1 MCSHELFT
9 GSDVEL
15 FKEVRTQCLQL
26 YPRLMNFSPGS
37 ADSEPGMA
45 VVTFTPEIEAECD
58 ALYKR
63 MFEAEISV
71 DNVVSALQR
80 AKESDNQHDHEFFA
94 CFLHGLFDEHRFFNT
109 YPANELTLAA
119 CLFGDFIQYQL
130 IDFIP
135 LGIAVRYVLDALR
148 NPPDSNW
155 FRFGIEALAR
165 FQSRLA
171 EWPQLAHSILSIPHV
186 QQVHPEV
193 ANIART
199 ALQQRENGAE
209 NGLELGGAGDVL
221 GGALELRNVEEERPA
236 FTAIHVD
243 RSGEEEPEAPDEETT
258 DKILFIV
265 NNLALNNFD
274 TKVGEMAKR
283 MDPAH
288 FAWFAHYL
296 VAQRVSIEPNNHQLY
311 HKFLD
316 ALAMPLLVKRVL
328 YETFVKLS
336 TLLNSEKTVQSSTE
350 RTLLKN
356 LGSWLG
362 GLTLAKNKP
371 IKQQNIAFK
380 ELLIQGYDS
389 NRLIVAIPFVC
400 KVLEQCAKSR
410 VFKPPNPW
418 LMAILRLLVELYQF
432 AELKLNLKFEI
443 EVLCKTLNVDLK
455 NVEPTDLLRNRP
467 KEAPPA
473 DLSLAPNP
481 EIEEQALSR
490 SFAPPDVHSLPNEQG
505 RPQAPA
511 LMLGSN
517 QAGYSLSLQGELS
530 SRALS
535 SCCVADDPDDA
546 ADTISAALQSLPNHI
561 TFNPQ
566 IPLFASNNAL
576 KRLVF
581 VAIDR
586 AVREIIAPVVE
597 RSVTIAGISTREL
610 TMKDFAME
618 GDEEKM
624 GTAAHLMVQ
633 NLAGSLA
640 LVTCKEPLRI
650 SMVTHIRN
658 LLLQNGFSE
667 QNIPEQAILVVAADN
682 LELACGVV
690 EKVAMEKAVLEVD
703 DGLAPAYL
711 ARRTHREVRSRFA
724 GSLLTALL
732 TFGWFRSAP
741 ARLSGIR
748 RRWQLRTTRA
758 CFPILCASS
767 SAVSSFSSCKF
778 TRTSRAFALCRS
790 KRVRPFVLSSELSL
804 TILVSTEQRNGAAGY
819 ESPALAA
826 ARTPQM
832 ADAVAPTPAVLT
844 GPQAMEKFTV
854 SPTLFRWS
862 FL

>member
-1 MCSHELFT
+1 LALTILYSHELFT
-9 GSDVEL
+9 GGDVEL

-26 YPRLMNFSPGS
+26 YPRLMNFSPGNS
-37 ADSEPGMA
+37 ENEPGMA
-45 VVTFTPEIEAECD
+45 VVNFSPEIETECD

-71 DNVVSALQR
+71 DSVVSALQR
-80 AKESDNQHDHEFFA
+80 AKESDNTHDHEFFA

-109 YPANELTLAA
+109 YPANELALAA

-155 FRFGIEALAR
+155 FRFGIQALAR
-165 FQSRLA
+165 FQSRLS

-186 QQVHPEV
+186 QQLHPDV

-199 ALQQRENGAE
+199 ALQQRESGVDTAE
-209 NGLELGGAGDVL
+209 SLLMGQELA
-221 GGALELRNVEEERPA
+221 ALEAQGEEIERPA

-243 RSGEEEPEAPDEETT
+243 RSGEEDPEAPDEETT

-265 NNLALNNFD
+265 NNLALNNFES
-274 TKVGEMAKR
+274 KVGEMAER

-316 ALAMPLLVKRVL
+316 ALAMPLLGKRVL
-328 YETFVKLS
+328 YETYVKLA

-362 GLTLAKNKP
+362 GLTLAKNRP

-443 EVLCKTLNVDLK
+443 EVLCKSLNVDLK
-455 NVEPTDLLRNRP
+455 DVTATDLLRNRP
-467 KEAPPA
+467 KEL
-473 DLSLAPNP
+473 LSMEPSLVGGIPVHASDD
-481 EIEEQALSR
+481 QGLSR
-490 SFAPPDVHSLPNEQG
+490 SFAPPGVHSLGNEQG
-505 RPQAPA
+505 RPQASA
-511 LMLGSN
+511 LMVGS
-517 QAGYSLSLQGELS
+517 QAGYSLSLQGEPNEGLS
-530 SRALS
+530 CVS
-535 SCCVADDPDDA
+535 SSTDDDDGT
-546 ADTISAALQSLPNHI
+546 DTISAALESLPNHI

-566 IPLFASNNAL
+566 IPLFASNNSL
-576 KRLVF
+576 RRLVF

-667 QNIPEQAILVVAADN
+667 QNVPEQAILIVAADN

-711 ARRTHREVRSRFA
+711 VRRTHREVSLPLLLPNEHHTDENVSQRSREAFWDTAAMAASHYSGMLPDPLRLKLGGLQPQQLQVYEDFSRVRSLQIQA
-724 GSLLTALL
+724 GASPSSSSSRSLTDRLFDPQSNATVLL
-732 TFGWFRSAP
+732 PTDPSRPPSRPP
-741 ARLSGIR
+741 ARPS
-748 RRWQLRTTRA
+748 
-758 CFPILCASS
+758 
-767 SAVSSFSSCKF
+767 
-778 TRTSRAFALCRS
+778 
-790 KRVRPFVLSSELSL
+790 
-804 TILVSTEQRNGAAGY
+804 
-819 ESPALAA
+819 
-826 ARTPQM
+826 
-832 ADAVAPTPAVLT
+832 
-844 GPQAMEKFTV
+844 
-854 SPTLFRWS
+854 SPTLSFPPTSLSQDSRRWRS
-862 FL
+862 SL